1 MQTLPTGI
9 TDKMW
14 WEMCDF
20 NMTLP
25 VPLKEADLSKPF
37 IYERRWGVFYVP
49 MGMHQGAMSLLLAFQ
64 HGLVCGITVAE
75 KLGLAYSEGTA
86 DYWLEHTP
94 GAAFL
99 SSVGR
104 NIQAARYDSLNARE
118 HRLFGDV
125 RFVNNQGKR

>member
-1 MQTLPTGI
+1 MQTLPPGI

-14 WEMCDF
+14 WKMCDLH
-20 NMTLP
+20 MALP
-25 VPLKEADLSKPF
+25 VPLKEADLAKPF
-37 IYERRWGVFYVP
+37 VYERKWGVFYVP

-64 HGLVCGITVAE
+64 HGLESGVKVAE
-75 KLGLAYSEGTA
+75 KLGLTYSEGTA

-99 SSVGR
+99 SSVGDNR
-104 NIQAARYDSLNARE
+104 IQAGSFKQLNVRE

-125 RFVNNQGKR
+125 CFVSQL